1 MVPSLNSS
9 PSQTKSDHST
19 VTGLHV
25 CVRTRPCAEPE
36 GQRYRH
42 TGTPRPRETC
52 PTPCGGAG
60 ETVATQS
67 RPPQQLGSWAALW
80 SHNHH
85 GTHSGLCT
93 SRQTSK
99 HAPHK
104 QKYRPRT
111 QPEESFE
118 SLGCGCASTLRAPLG
133 KDAATVEARDRGR
146 YGRVEGQSTRLRS
159 PRASAAGRG
168 LGWASSIQQGD
179 HMAGWGGSGCV
190 VRVATRA
197 ALD

>member
-1 MVPSLNSS
+1 MCLARSALLEHCICTSGFGCTARSRFAIRDARARESCAYGAFVLIVLLCDAARQLTLATRVRERDA
-9 PSQTKSDHST
+9 SQIHNTAYRTYRSTYRGPLSKQQSRPRAIT

-60 ETVATQS
+60 ETVATQP

-85 GTHSGLCT
+85 GTHSGLCV
-93 SRQTSK
+93 
-99 HAPHK
+99 
-104 QKYRPRT
+104 
-111 QPEESFE
+111 F
-118 SLGCGCASTLRAPLG
+118 
-133 KDAATVEARDRGR
+133 
-146 YGRVEGQSTRLRS
+146 
-159 PRASAAGRG
+159 
-168 LGWASSIQQGD
+168 
-179 HMAGWGGSGCV
+179 
-190 VRVATRA
+190 
-197 ALD
+197 